1 MFASAQMPTMECPM
15 NEFNFCPKCGSKKI
29 QFVKNKKWIC
39 SDCDFDLYNNVA
51 AAVGLILCDADGNV
65 FFETRAKNP
74 RKGFLALPGGFCNP
88 DESAEEGALRECF
101 EETGLRVE
109 AASLKFIAS
118 FPNTY
123 EYKNFSYK
131 TCDIF
136 FEAKVKLENGE
147 KLLDSICT
155 DKKEVSEVTMKKI
168 ASQKDIDDL
177 PLAFDSTKKALY
189 AWLKNKI

>member
-1 MFASAQMPTMECPM
+1 MPTTERAM

-29 QFVKNKKWIC
+29 QFVQSKKWIC

-51 AAVGLILCDADGNV
+51 AAVGLIICDADGNV

-88 DESAEEGALRECF
+88 DESAEEGAIRECF

-109 AASLKFIAS
+109 APSLKFVAS

-123 EYKNFSYK
+123 EYKNFFYK

-136 FEAKVKLENGE
+136 FEAEVHIEKGENF
-147 KLLDSICT
+147 LNAIRA
-155 DKKEVSEVTMKKI
+155 DKKEVSEIVTKKI

-177 PLAFDSTKKALY
+177 PLAFDSAKKAL
-189 AWLKNKI
+189 AVWLKNKN